1 MEKEGRMGRKQ
12 KKPPVL
18 IEALVRMAE
27 KIAGAP
33 EAPEELLEEARKL
46 YDQLPAEHETQ
57 LFRRLVEV
65 MEVPAEAVVPALE
78 EAQRAVASDAVT
90 RAEALATLRRRLTS
104 RLHLLLEKMAD
115 SPGGL
120 RLLIGLRADILTAQR
135 RGAGGLEGFE
145 GDIAELLTAWF
156 RHGFLS
162 LEEITPRSPYQLIR
176 YLKERELVHPMVSLE
191 EMGRRLGADRR
202 CFGLFHCAMPDV
214 PVVFI
219 EVALTSGIPRRIGA
233 IIGPNAG
240 PAEEEPDTAVFYS
253 INNTQNGLAGLGL
266 GKVLV
271 YRVTEILRRD
281 NPNVKTYVTLSPIP
295 GLWPRYLRP
304 ILEGKATTF
313 GLTAAQIEEMFSQK
327 SRELIVA
334 RAAAIGGRT
343 PGSLSSALLTVLSG
357 PSWFDDPALV
367 RALRKPLTEI
377 AYIHIAKERDARGRP
392 LNPVANFHLSN
403 GAVVPRKMVH
413 FGANTTQRGLEDS
426 CGLMASYVYS
436 QQWFQALRRNLG
448 I

>member
-1 MEKEGRMGRKQ
+1 MPKRRN
-12 KKPPVL
+12 PAAV
-18 IEALVRMAE
+18 IESLVRMAG
-27 KIAGAP
+27 KIVDST
-33 EAPEELLEEARKL
+33 EAPEELLEEARVL
-46 YDQLPAEHETQ
+46 YDQLPVEAEAE
-57 LFRRLVEV
+57 LFRRLLDT
-65 MEVPAEAVVPALE
+65 MEVPAAEIGPVLDEAREAL
-78 EAQRAVASDAVT
+78 ASDT
-90 RAEALATLRRRLTS
+90 PIRAEALATLRKRLTS

-120 RLLIGLRADILTAQR
+120 RLLIGLRSDILSAQR
-135 RGAGGLEGFE
+135 RGASGLEPFE
-145 GDIAELLTAWF
+145 SEIADLLTAWF

-176 YLKERELVHPMVSLE
+176 YLKDRELVHPMVSLE
-191 EMGRRLGADRR
+191 EMGLRLGADRR

-219 EVALTSGIPRRIGA
+219 EVALTGGIPRSIDE
-233 IIGPNAG
+233 IIGPAAKL
-240 PAEEEPDTAVFYS
+240 PEEHPDTAVFYS

-281 NPNVKTYVTLSPIP
+281 NPDVKTYVTLSPIP

-304 ILEGKATTF
+304 ILEGRATNF
-313 GLTAAQIEEMFSQK
+313 GLTRTQIEEEFPAK

-334 RAAAIGGRT
+334 RAAARLGRT
-343 PGSLSSALLTVLSG
+343 PASLADALLALLSSSE
-357 PSWFDDPALV
+357 WFGDPALV

-377 AYIHIAKERDARGRP
+377 AYIHVAKERDARGRP

-403 GAVVPRKMVH
+403 GAIIPRRMVH
-413 FGANTTQRGLEDS
+413 FGANTTRRGLEDS
-426 CGLMASYVYS
+426 CSLMASYVYS
-436 QQWFQALRRNLG
+436 QRWFQALRRNLG
-448 I
+448 L